1 MKKLICI
8 SGKQYSGKD
17 TLAKILL
24 NEFTDFKRI
33 GIGDAIKVEYGKKHN
48 LTYEEIDS
56 NKGKYRTGLIE
67 LGDWGRSIDPDF
79 WLKKIIESD
88 ENIIVTDVRLIHEAE
103 VFKKAGAFLIR
114 VEADYSTRSK
124 RGVITNANDL
134 TETSLDDFKEFD
146 YIIENNGDYQELI
159 ENSKPL
165 IKTLRKRFS
174 HI

>member
-1 MKKLICI
+1 MKKIICL

-24 NEFTDFKRI
+24 EELNDFIRI
-33 GIGDAIKVEYGKKHN
+33 GIGDAIKIEYGRQHN

-67 LGDWGRSIDPDF
+67 LGDFGRSINPDY

-88 ENIIVTDVRLIHEAE
+88 KNVIVTDVRLLHEAE
-103 VFKKAGAFLIR
+103 VFKSAGAFLIR
-114 VEADYSTRSK
+114 VEASYKTRSK

-134 TETSLDDFKEFD
+134 TEIALDDYSGFD
-146 YIIENNGDYQELI
+146 YHIENNSDYETLVK
-159 ENSKPL
+159 NSKPL
-165 IKTLRKRFS
+165 ISLLRTRFS
-174 HI
+174 